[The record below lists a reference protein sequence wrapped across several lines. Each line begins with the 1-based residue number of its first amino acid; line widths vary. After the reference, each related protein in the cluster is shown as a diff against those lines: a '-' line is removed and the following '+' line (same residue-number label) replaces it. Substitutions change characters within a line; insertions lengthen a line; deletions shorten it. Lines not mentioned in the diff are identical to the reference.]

1 MTSVGVLP
9 GATVVPLKQARR
21 TAARR
26 MVVAWATPV
35 FHLRSA

>member
-9 GATVVPLKQARR
+9 RATVVPLEQTRR

-26 MVVAWATPV
+26 MVAGWATPV
-35 FHLRSA
+35 FHLGPA